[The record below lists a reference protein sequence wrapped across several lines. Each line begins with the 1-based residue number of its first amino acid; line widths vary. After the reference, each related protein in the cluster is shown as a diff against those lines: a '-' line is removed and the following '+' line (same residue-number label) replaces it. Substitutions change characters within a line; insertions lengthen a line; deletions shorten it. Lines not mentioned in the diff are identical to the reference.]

1 MNEWSSTPEFE
12 ENVSRAFNVP
22 PIRKDFVAQVYR
34 ELMQRADARSRK
46 RRSSLRLRP
55 AWSIMFVILALLM
68 IGTLVIGP
76 QRVYAEVLKFIGI
89 YVPGVG
95 VVEEG
100 TSIRVLA
107 EPVTQTR
114 DGITVTVHEAY
125 LTDEKTIILYSIQN
139 VPNSALSHDENVAGC
154 SEAGDLILPDGT
166 KLEIISGQGSS
177 GYQAE
182 YTYPAIPESIHTASF
197 VLPCMQGTLPGKAPE
212 NWELAL
218 HFVPA
223 PSDLNVA
230 PLIDLPT
237 PTAPVPQ
244 PAGTEQFPSVSSD
257 PYGIEMGLDQIIP
270 LADGYYLIGHTD
282 WKDARITSAYPGSW
296 AMKAYGAGSHE
307 IPLEPVSFWDVGLE
321 DPQPNQW
328 IYKIYGTIFNAPV
341 TLRTTLM
348 AVEFAEPIRTELD
361 PRAYGFDDLDSKLNE
376 ISEIEPVI
384 MDIPGV
390 QAQIVQMKYMQQG
403 MLKGFEFGIE
413 AEAGLQSLPFAL
425 QSEVS
430 GGRGASGGGSNR
442 DEFSGLVQTYVLSD
456 GQMTFPMLLSAD
468 SANLAGT
475 WETSW
480 TPPMVDYSTT
490 PMVVPQACL
499 TLHAWKQAVQDPP
512 MLPEELEGTLLLSR
526 GAMAPNPSLF
536 LAALK
541 GGEERGL
548 AFGTG
553 SLSSDGTKLVYSN
566 EFSQIVFMDIETG
579 QEKILTSG
587 SADFNPIWSP
597 DGRQI
602 AFTRTNEN
610 LQIYTMNADGTNLN
624 PMEPASNSIQLA
636 AWSPDSQKI
645 LYSLKNGNGIRAL
658 YLYDTI
664 SESHTFL
671 FEVNSEA
678 PSPVFSPDGQWIA
691 YRDRVPGRMTE
702 GVYISQTTGS
712 EKRLL
717 VQLDYWVV
725 GNLRWSPDGRWLAFS
740 VLNTDQF
747 TPTAT
752 TGLLELETCRVIPL
766 DSLDGVIQS
775 WVEQ

>member
-1 MNEWSSTPEFE
+1 MNEWTSTPEFE
-12 ENVSRAFNVP
+12 ENVSQAFGIP
-22 PIRKDFVAQVYR
+22 PIRKEFVAHVHR
-34 ELMQRADARSRK
+34 ELMRRANEKSRK

-55 AWSIMFVILALLM
+55 AWTITLVILALLI

-125 LTDEKTIILYSIQN
+125 LTDDKTIILYSIQN
-139 VPNSALSHDENVAGC
+139 VPNSALSHDENVVGCIDAG
-154 SEAGDLILPDGT
+154 SLILPDGT
-166 KLEIISGQGSS
+166 KLEIISGRGSS

-182 YTYPAIPESIHTASF
+182 YIYPAIPENVHDARF
-197 VLPCMQGTLPGKAPE
+197 VLSCIQGTLPGKAPE

-218 HFVPA
+218 YFVTA
-223 PSDLNVA
+223 PSDLTAA

-237 PTAPVPQ
+237 PTSPVLQ
-244 PAGTEQFPSVSSD
+244 PAGADQPLSVSSD

-282 WKDARITSAYPGSW
+282 WTDARITSAYPGSW
-296 AMKAYGAGSHE
+296 AMKAYDAGNQE
-307 IPLEPVSFWDVGLE
+307 IPLEPVSFWDIGLE

-328 IYKIYGTIFNAPV
+328 IYKIYGNVFNTPV

-348 AVEFAEPIRTELD
+348 AVEFAEPIQTILD
-361 PRAYGFDDLDSKLNE
+361 PRAYGFDGLEPNLNE

-384 MDIPGV
+384 IDIPGM

-403 MLKGFEFGIE
+403 TLKGFEFGIE

-425 QSEVS
+425 QSEVK
-430 GGRGASGGGSNR
+430 GGQGASGGGSNR
-442 DEFSGLVQTYVLSD
+442 DEFSGLIRTYVLSD
-456 GQMTFPMLLSAD
+456 GQMTFPLLLSAG
-468 SANLAGT
+468 SANLVGT

-480 TPPMVDYSTT
+480 TPPIVDYSIT
-490 PMVVPQACL
+490 PTVVPQACL
-499 TLHAWKQAVQDPP
+499 TLSTWKQAAQDPP
-512 MLPEELEGTLLLSR
+512 ALPEELQGTLLLSR

-536 LAALK
+536 LTNLK

-548 AFGTG
+548 VFGTG
-553 SLSSDGTKLVYSN
+553 SLSSDGTNLVYSN
-566 EFSQIVFMDIETG
+566 EFSQIVLLDVETG
-579 QEKILTSG
+579 QEKTLTEG
-587 SADFNPIWSP
+587 STDFDPIWSP
-597 DGRQI
+597 DGKQI

-610 LQIYTMNADGTNLN
+610 LQIYVMNADGTDLK

-636 AWSPDSQKI
+636 TWSPDSKKI
-645 LYSLKNGNGIRAL
+645 LYSLKNENDIRAL

-664 SESHTFL
+664 SESNIFL
-671 FEVNSEA
+671 FTVDSEA

-691 YRDRVPGRMTE
+691 FRDRVPGRMTE
-702 GVYISQTTGS
+702 GVYISQTAGT

-717 VQLDYWVV
+717 VQLDYWIV
-725 GNLRWSPDGRWLAFS
+725 GNLHWSPDGKWLAFS

-747 TPTAT
+747 TPTST
-752 TGLLELETCRVIPL
+752 TGLLELETCQVTPL
-766 DSLDGVIQS
+766 DNLDGAIQS
-775 WVEQ
+775 WVNP